1 MSQGLAG
8 GVAMVIQERDNPLYT
23 CGECAEELQVD
34 TEHEPKT
41 CTDCELMFCS
51 EHIDAHDCAGELWE

>member
-1 MSQGLAG
+1 
-8 GVAMVIQERDNPLYT
+8 MVIQERDNPLYT

-41 CTDCELMFCS
+41 CTDCELVFCS